1 MGPAGKV
8 KVVSM
13 QPSSGSVDELR
24 GQVFDLLGE
33 LLGHELGLPRRD
45 GSRPLEQYGL
55 DSFGLFE
62 FILAVEK
69 RFGIE
74 ISDELFDVR
83 RFRTVNSIT
92 GVSCWRFA
100 ANTWQTTSLGS
111 GTHGLSW
118 ARMGLF

>member
-1 MGPAGKV
+1 MDERQGSGPGREG

-33 LLGHELGLPRRD
+33 LLDESGLPDRD

-92 GVSCWRFA
+92 SFLLEVRCEHVA
-100 ANTWQTTSLGS
+100 DN
-111 GTHGLSW
+111 
-118 ARMGLF
+118 